1 MRAESTNPPAIA
13 PAHGALATPRP
24 VPTRA
29 PDAQRQPHWTAY
41 IYRLIAGE
49 ISASTRYSDR
59 VVQWQPLPFDSG
71 YLLDQVQAPAKT
83 IATTAADVA
92 ASTGAASRTVVLCN
106 GTFNYSTDIQGLLLD
121 LHGRLQRGDRIVSV
135 CYNPYLQWLYRLAN
149 AVGLRRAAVPTT
161 FLTRTSLDNLV
172 RLSQFEVVRLRPVG
186 FCPFRLFGLGAVV
199 NWLLA
204 MVPLLRWLALVSV
217 VVLRPVKPATGRPS
231 LTIVIPARNERGN
244 IEAALQRMPDL
255 GGAELDVIFVEG
267 HSRDGTWEE
276 IQRVLPLYQRRFTV
290 RAFQQ
295 TGKGK
300 SDAVRLGFQHAR
312 GDLLTIL
319 DADLTMPP
327 ELLHRFYD
335 AWCGGKADFVNGS
348 RLVYPMEG
356 EAMRFLNR
364 LGNLFFA
371 RAVGAVLDTRLGD
384 TLCGTKLVTRVDY
397 ERMIRWRADFGDF
410 DPFGDFELLFP
421 AAVLGLGT
429 IDVPIAYRA
438 RTYGST
444 NIQRFRHGLMLL
456 KMTLIGLFRV
466 RAGRW
471 A

>member
-1 MRAESTNPPAIA
+1 MDRSQP
-13 PAHGALATPRP
+13 TPGPGP
-24 VPTRA
+24 VVRG
-29 PDAQRQPHWTAY
+29 QPHWTTY
-41 IYRLIAGE
+41 LYRLIAGE
-49 ISASTRYSDR
+49 ISSATRYCDR

-71 YLLDQVQAPAKT
+71 YLLERVQAQAK
-83 IATTAADVA
+83 ATAADLAQVPA
-92 ASTGAASRTVVLCN
+92 GRDDDSRTAVLCN
-106 GTFNYSTDIQGLLLD
+106 GTFNFSSDIQGLLRD
-121 LHGRLQRGDRIVSV
+121 LHTRLARGDRVIAV

-149 AVGLRRAAVPTT
+149 AVGLRRGALPTT
-161 FLTRTSLDNLV
+161 FLTRVDLDNLA
-172 RLSQFEVVRLRPVG
+172 RLSQFEVVRLRPIG
-186 FCPFRLFGLGAVV
+186 FCPFRLFGLGSVV

-217 VVLRPVKPATGRPS
+217 VVLRPVKPAVRRPS
-231 LTIVIPARNERGN
+231 LTIVIPARNEKGN
-244 IEAALQRMPDL
+244 IEAALRRMPDL
-255 GGAELDVIFVEG
+255 GSAELDVIFVEG
-267 HSRDGTWEE
+267 HSKDGTWEE
-276 IQRVLPLYQRRFTV
+276 IQRVLPLYAHRFSV

-300 SDAVRLGFQHAR
+300 SDAVRLGFRHAR

-335 AWCGGKADFVNGS
+335 AWCEGKADFVNGS

-364 LGNLFFA
+364 LGNVFFA
-371 RAVGAVLDTRLGD
+371 RAVSAVLDTRLGD
-384 TLCGTKLVTRVDY
+384 TLCGTKLVARVDY
-397 ERMIRWRADFGDF
+397 ERMVRWRGDFGDF

-429 IDVPIAYRA
+429 VDVPIAYRA

-471 A
+471 V

>member
-1 MRAESTNPPAIA
+1 MSGSAASPANRHPRWTYVYRCIAAEVSS
-13 PAHGALATPRP
+13 L
-24 VPTRA
+24 
-29 PDAQRQPHWTAY
+29 
-41 IYRLIAGE
+41 
-49 ISASTRYSDR
+49 TRYADE
-59 VVQWQPLPFDSG
+59 VVQIEPTATDSG
-71 YLLDQVQAPAKT
+71 YLLQHVQAPSKRVAGSP
-83 IATTAADVA
+83 ADLQLPVDER
-92 ASTGAASRTVVLCN
+92 TSRRVVFTN
-106 GTFNYSTDIQGLLLD
+106 GTFNYSTDIQRLLLD
-121 LHGRLQRGDRIVSV
+121 VHGWLGRGDRFVAV
-135 CYNPYLQWLYRLAN
+135 CYSPYLQWLYRLAN
-149 AVGLRRAAVPTT
+149 VLGLRAGPLPTT
-161 FLTRTSLDNLV
+161 FLTRVDLDNLA
-172 RLSQFEVVRLRPVG
+172 RLSGFEVVRNRPVG
-186 FCPFRLFGLGAVV
+186 HSPFRLLGLGSVL

-204 MVPLLRWLALVSV
+204 MVPVVRWLALVSV
-217 VVLRPVKPATGRPS
+217 VVLRPVRAAADKPS
-231 LTIVIPARNERGN
+231 LTIVIPARNEKGN

-276 IQRVLPLYQRRFTV
+276 IQRVLPLHRGRFSV

-300 SDAVRLGFQHAR
+300 SDAVRLGFEHAR

-335 AWCGGKADFVNGS
+335 AWCEGRADFVNGS

-371 RAVGAVLDTRLGD
+371 RSVSAVLDARLGD

-397 ERMIRWRADFGDF
+397 ERMVRWRSDFGDF

-421 AAVLGLGT
+421 AAILGLGT
-429 IDVPIAYRA
+429 VDVPIAYRA

-466 RAGRW
+466 RAGRG

>member
-1 MRAESTNPPAIA
+1 MPAESMVPPTAKSTTVE
-13 PAHGALATPRP
+13 HGRP
-24 VPTRA
+24 GPQPLVGG
-29 PDAQRQPHWTAY
+29 QPHWTTFV
-41 IYRLIAGE
+41 YRQIAGE
-49 ISASTRYSDR
+49 ISSTTRYCDE
-59 VVQWQPLPFDSG
+59 VLQWQPQAFDSG
-71 YLLDQVQAPAKT
+71 YLLERLDAPARGVVQASAD
-83 IATTAADVA
+83 IAARDD
-92 ASTGAASRTVVLCN
+92 AASRRVLLCN
-106 GTFNYSTDIQGLLLD
+106 GNFNLCNDVQGFLLD
-121 LHGRLQRGDRIVSV
+121 VHPRLARGDRVIAV

-149 AVGLRRAAVPTT
+149 AVGLRRGALPTT
-161 FLTRTSLDNLV
+161 FLTRVDLDNLA
-172 RLSQFEVVRLRPVG
+172 RLSHFEVVRLRPIG
-186 FCPFRLFGLGAVV
+186 FCPFRLFGLGAVI

-217 VVLRPVKPATGRPS
+217 VTLRPVKAETRKPS
-231 LTIVIPARNERGN
+231 LTIVIPARNEKGN

-267 HSRDGTWEE
+267 HSKDGTWEE
-276 IQRVLPLYQRRFTV
+276 IQRVLPLYADRFSV

-300 SDAVRLGFQHAR
+300 SDAVRLGFAHAT

-335 AWCGGKADFVNGS
+335 AWCEGEADFVNGS

-364 LGNLFFA
+364 LGNTFFA
-371 RAVGAVLDTRLGD
+371 RAVSAVLDTRLGD

-397 ERMIRWRADFGDF
+397 ERMIRWRSDFGDF

-421 AAVLGLGT
+421 AAILGLGT
-429 IDVPIAYRA
+429 VDVPIAYRA

-456 KMTLIGLFRV
+456 KMTSIGLLRV

-471 A
+471 V

>member
-1 MRAESTNPPAIA
+1 MSSTAQDPPGHPRWAYVYRCIAAEVSS
-13 PAHGALATPRP
+13 L
-24 VPTRA
+24 
-29 PDAQRQPHWTAY
+29 
-41 IYRLIAGE
+41 
-49 ISASTRYSDR
+49 TRYADEVIEVER
-59 VVQWQPLPFDSG
+59 AVTDSG
-71 YLLDQVQAPAKT
+71 YLLQQIEAPAKRCT
-83 IATTAADVA
+83 ALAAVEPPADETTSRRVVF
-92 ASTGAASRTVVLCN
+92 TNGA
-106 GTFNYSTDIQGLLLD
+106 FNYSTDIQRLLQD
-121 LHGRLQRGDRIVSV
+121 VHGRLGRGDRFIAV
-135 CYNPYLQWLYRLAN
+135 CYNPYLQWIYRLAN
-149 AVGLRRAAVPTT
+149 LLRLRRGALPST
-161 FLTRTSLDNLV
+161 FLTRVDLDNLA
-172 RLSQFEVVRLRPVG
+172 RLSAYEVVRLRPVG
-186 FCPFRLFGLGAVV
+186 YCPFRLFGLGSVV

-217 VVLRPVKPATGRPS
+217 VVLRPVRSTAGKPS
-231 LTIVIPARNERGN
+231 LTVVIPARNEKGN

-255 GGAELDVIFVEG
+255 GAELDVIFVEG

-276 IQRVLPLYQRRFTV
+276 IQRVMPLYAGRLRV

-300 SDAVRLGFQHAR
+300 NDAVRLGFQQAR

-335 AWCGGKADFVNGS
+335 AWCQGRADFVNGS
-348 RLVYPMEG
+348 RLLYPMEG

-371 RAVGAVLDTRLGD
+371 RAVSAVLDARLGD

-397 ERMIRWRADFGDF
+397 QRMVRWRSDFGDF

-421 AAVLGLGT
+421 TAILGLGSV
-429 IDVPIAYRA
+429 DVPIAYRA

-466 RAGRW
+466 RAGHGS
-471 A
+471 

>member
-1 MRAESTNPPAIA
+1 MMPD
-13 PAHGALATPRP
+13 ATPGPGP
-24 VPTRA
+24 VVRG
-29 PDAQRQPHWTAY
+29 QPHWTTY
-41 IYRLIAGE
+41 LYRLIAGE
-49 ISASTRYSDR
+49 VSSLTRYCDR
-59 VVQWQPLPFDSG
+59 VVQWQPQPFDSG
-71 YLLDQVQAPAKT
+71 YLLDRIEAPAKS
-83 IATTAADVA
+83 TAVHASELSPGDDQSRVA
-92 ASTGAASRTVVLCN
+92 VLMN
-106 GTFNYSTDIQGLLLD
+106 GTFNYSSDIQGFLLD
-121 LHGRLQRGDRIVSV
+121 LHARLGRGDRIVSV

-149 AVGLRRAAVPTT
+149 AIGLRRAAMPTT
-161 FLTRTSLDNLV
+161 FLTRVDLDDLV
-172 RLSQFEVVRLRPVG
+172 RLGGYEVVRRRPIG
-186 FCPFRLFGLGAVV
+186 LCPFRLFGLGSLV
-199 NWLLA
+199 NWFGK
-204 MVPLLRWLALVSV
+204 MVPLVRWFALVSI
-217 VVLRPVKPATGRPS
+217 VVLRPIKPTTKRPS

-255 GGAELDVIFVEG
+255 GGAVLDVIFVEG
-267 HSRDGTWEE
+267 HSNDGTWQE
-276 IQRVLPLYQRRFTV
+276 IQRVIPLYEHRLPV

-312 GDLLTIL
+312 GELLTIL

-335 AWCGGKADFVNGS
+335 AWCDGRADFVNGS
-348 RLVYPMEG
+348 RLTYPMEG

-364 LGNLFFA
+364 LGNVFFA
-371 RAVGAVLDTRLGD
+371 RAVSAVLDSRLGD
-384 TLCGTKLVTRVDY
+384 TLCGTKLLARTDFA
-397 ERMIRWRADFGDF
+397 RMVRWRSDFGDF

-421 AAVLGLGT
+421 AAVLGLGN

-444 NIQRFRHGLMLL
+444 SIQRFRHGFMLL

-471 A
+471 V